1 MGYVNMLKSLG
12 KSDLLNTIRDPMLGW
27 LILFPIIISLIVRF
41 LVPELAKWV
50 APWVDIVP
58 YYPMVMGVVIVF
70 VPAMYG
76 VLIGFLLLDER
87 DDGILTAM
95 KVMPVSMAS
104 YIAYRVSM
112 PMAVGFVASLIS
124 LPIAGLVTVGPVY
137 LVAVALVASME
148 APLFALVFAV
158 FAENKVQ
165 GFAIQKMLGAVM
177 TAPLL
182 AYLIDPK
189 WEMVFWAFPSFWPIK
204 AFWEAGIGGPN
215 FWLYVAGAVIVHLV
229 VIALLLWRFD
239 RVMHKL

>member
-1 MGYVNMLKSLG
+1 MDYVKVVRSLG

-27 LILFPIIISLIVRF
+27 FIAFPLIIALVVRF

-87 DDGILTAM
+87 DDGILTAL
-95 KVMPVSMAS
+95 KVTPVSMAS
-104 YIAYRVSM
+104 YIGYRVSM
-112 PMAVGFVASLIS
+112 PMAVSFVASLIS
-124 LPIAGLVTVGPVY
+124 LPIAGLVTLDLPH
-137 LVAVALVASME
+137 LVVVALVASLG
-148 APLFALVFAV
+148 APFFALVFAC

-182 AYLIDPK
+182 AYMIDPK
-189 WEMVFWAFPSFWPIK
+189 WEFIFWALPSYWPIK
-204 AFWEAGIGGPN
+204 AFWEASIGGPN
-215 FWLYVAGAVIVHLV
+215 FWLYVAGGIIIHLALIGILLRRFNRVVHRL
-229 VIALLLWRFD
+229 
-239 RVMHKL
+239 